1 MIEDLPSCPWHN
13 SHLSVIKNVFTVH
26 GEGLSTPGLTISKYC
41 PIVTLHDIFY
51 HLTSNDPKD
60 FLLTDDGLENM
71 IEGKSQIRTLS
82 VKFFNQSDSLFIVFI
97 KRYNLTLV
105 WIEFLDLLLYGVVW
119 TESRNYFNTLP
130 VSFVHIR

>member
-13 SHLSVIKNVFTVH
+13 SHFSFIKNVFTVH
-26 GEGLSTPGLTISKYC
+26 GEGLSTSGLTISEYC

-51 HLTSNDPKD
+51 HLTSNYPKD
-60 FLLTDDGLENM
+60 FLLTDGGLENM

-82 VKFFNQSDSLFIVFI
+82 VKFFDQSDSLFIVFI
-97 KRYNLTLV
+97 KRYYLTLV
-105 WIEFLDLLLYGVVW
+105 WIEFLDLLLYGVVG
-119 TESRNYFNTLP
+119 TESRNDFNTLP